1 MERMKIENVEISKRN
16 AKRNIKMTT
25 VYADVTAPLYWWK
38 EFYSFKSDI
47 VDCDYDMVAVGKDFT
62 IDDFAH
68 QHMGD
73 MELELLEKTIALLNY
88 QKRMYAQTG
97 DIGWKLKLIQTLPMS
112 YMLKGTA
119 MVNYGLLTSIYFT
132 NRYSFLN
139 EWTEFCE
146 WIRSLPQGEAICR
159 DRRK

>member
-1 MERMKIENVEISKRN
+1 MKIENVEISKRN

-25 VYADVTAPLYWWK
+25 VYADITAPLYWWK
-38 EFYSFKSDI
+38 EFYAFKSDI

-62 IDDFAH
+62 LDDFEH
-68 QHMGD
+68 QHMVD
-73 MELELLEKTIALLNY
+73 MELEHLKKTIALLNY
-88 QKRMYAQTG
+88 QKEMYANTG
-97 DIGWKLKLIQTLPMS
+97 DTLWKSRLIQTLPMS
-112 YMLKGTA
+112 YMLKGTV

-146 WIRSLPQGEAICR
+146 WIRTLPQGEEICK